1 MLKDKEKFD
10 GIDWHSFDWESE
22 EKRISRANAR
32 AIKRMVKRKLA
43 RAEHAAQNRVGNP
56 KPNTTSNWVSVDME
70 EKKQLQNSHRK
81 DVFLCFGVFIAAT
94 VISFFF
100 NKMASD
106 PSLNIA
112 MLYTLGVFIITRYT
126 DGYIYG
132 ILFSIMSVLSVNFFF
147 TYPYQDF
154 NFSIDGYQVTF
165 FGMFVIGVITSAMS
179 TRMKEAQRQIAKQE
193 KELMEAQKEK
203 MRANLLRAVSHDIR
217 TPLTGII
224 GSSSSYLEMGDELT
238 EEDKR
243 DLIQHINDDAN
254 WLLNM
259 VENLLSVTRISSDAD
274 STGATVT
281 KSLEPVDEVASAAVI
296 QFKKRFPE
304 ASVRVRVPDDF
315 IMVMMDAMLI
325 QQVIINILQ
334 NAWLHSGT
342 TKPIELTIDDDENW
356 VYFHIRDYG
365 VGLDPNRLD
374 EIFDG
379 GGYKARDVKADG
391 YKGMGIGLSICKTI
405 VIAHGGQIRAINHDE
420 GAEFRFWLPK
430 EKEDENASEDF
441 SADY

>member
-1 MLKDKEKFD
+1 MLKDKGKFD

-22 EKRISRANAR
+22 KKRIAR
-32 AIKRMVKRKLA
+32 RNIQAFKRIVRRKLV
-43 RAEHAAQNRVGNP
+43 RAEQAAQSRISDP
-56 KPNTTSNWVSVDME
+56 RPEATPNWVSIDMD

-81 DVFLCFGVFIAAT
+81 DVFLCFGVFITAT
-94 VISFFF
+94 AISFFF
-100 NKMASD
+100 KEIASD

-126 DGYIYG
+126 DGYVYG
-132 ILFSIMSVLSVNFFF
+132 ILFSMMSVLSVNFFF

-154 NFSIDGYQVTF
+154 NFSIEGYQVTF

-179 TRMKEAQRQIAKQE
+179 TRMKEAQRQLAKQE

-224 GSSSSYLEMGDELT
+224 GSSSSYLEMAGELT
-238 EEDKR
+238 EQEKT

-259 VENLLSVTRISSDAD
+259 VENLLSVTRINADAD

-304 ASVRVRVPDDF
+304 AGVRVRVPDDF

-342 TKPIELTIDDDENW
+342 TKPIELTIDDDANW

-365 VGLDPNRLD
+365 IGLDPSRLD

-379 GGYKARDVKADG
+379 GGYKARDVKPDG

-420 GAEFRFWLPK
+420 GAEFCFWLPK
-430 EKEDENASEDF
+430 EKEDENASEDIGI
-441 SADY
+441 DY